1 MKITMNNSTL
11 NFSRFKE
18 PDFEGELVRVVAPSS
33 VSTAEWIMQID
44 GVSVGDKF
52 YYRIRGDVA
61 MPTLIG
67 RCYVKYRG
75 SSASV
80 ISNVVELPSDGV
92 GATFDSTRSGTVT
105 ISTAKDSDVY
115 FQCFTDVRPNAGRK
129 LFVQI
134 WKV

>member
-18 PDFEGELVRVVAPSS
+18 PDFEGELERVTSAH
-33 VSTAEWIMQID
+33 TATTLEWIIQID
-44 GVSVGDKF
+44 GVSVGDEF

-61 MPTLIG
+61 MPTLTG

-80 ISNVVELPSDGV
+80 ISDVVELPSGGI
-92 GATFDSTRSGTVT
+92 GATYDSIHSGTVT

-115 FQCFTDVRPNAGRK
+115 FQCFTDQKPNAGRK